1 MTHAAHFGELSAQLP
16 SVLLDAPLPSIV
28 YFSGLLGNRRAQG
41 PTGTADFEEADV
53 WLWTML
59 RERLAIAR
67 PESKLAILKRYKLTP
82 EGRERRIEAA
92 LAALEA
98 PQPTVLRREQW
109 REIVEEIE
117 DEDEE

>member
-1 MTHAAHFGELSAQLP
+1 MTHTAHFGESSAQQP
-16 SVLLDAPLPSIV
+16 SVLLDAPLPSLAHL
-28 YFSGLLGNRRAQG
+28 SGLLGNRRAQG
-41 PTGTADFEEADV
+41 PTATAEFEEADL

-59 RERLAIAR
+59 RERLATAR
-67 PESKLAILKRYKLTP
+67 PESKLAILKRHKFTP
-82 EGRERRIEAA
+82 EGRERRIDAS

-98 PQPTVLRREQW
+98 PQPTVLTREQW